1 MPKTHFYFHGKTF
14 DQVGGVVTGS
24 PLKPALANFC
34 MGYTEQKWLEFDH
47 GRLVKLYRRYVDV
60 ICCCF
65 QNEHEALTFIDFL
78 NSQHP
83 SLNFAIG
90 KEHMKQLPFLDVLN
104 TGLDRLITSVYKKST
119 FTGRLQNYNSFVLFT
134 YNKDLVETLTD
145 RIVCLNN
152 TWDGFHLD
160 PEELKVI

>member
-47 GRLVKLYRRYVDV
+47 GRLVKPYRRYVDV

-65 QNEHEALTFIDFL
+65 QNEYEALTFIDFL

-83 SLNFAIG
+83 SLNFTIG
-90 KEHMKQLPFLDVLN
+90 KKHMKQLPFLDVLS

-134 YNKDLVETLTD
+134 YKKDLVETLTD
-145 RIVCLNN
+145 RIFCLNN
-152 TWDGFHLD
+152 TWDGFH
-160 PEELKVI
+160 